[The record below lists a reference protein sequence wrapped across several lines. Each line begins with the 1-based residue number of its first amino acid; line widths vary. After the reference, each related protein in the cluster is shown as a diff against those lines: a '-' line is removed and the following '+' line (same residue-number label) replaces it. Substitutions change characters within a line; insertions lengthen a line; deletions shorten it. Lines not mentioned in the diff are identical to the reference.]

1 MSIQIRSTL
10 NDMDTIMKD
19 MDRIWSEI
27 FPIQRSFVRIKK
39 PYIERTVAG
48 VIAPA
53 LDMIDLKDKIL
64 VKVEMPGVKKKDVV
78 ITIDEG
84 KLKIKA
90 SIDNKK
96 EAADEYYYNMER
108 NYSGFSR
115 SISLPT
121 IIDEEKISASLK
133 DGILE
138 ITLPKAEEVIPRKI
152 EVEVK

>member
-19 MDRIWSEI
+19 MDMLWSQI
-27 FPIQRSFVRIKK
+27 FPVQRSFVRTKK
-39 PYIERTVAG
+39 PYIERMETS

-78 ITIDEG
+78 ITIDDNR
-84 KLKIKA
+84 LKIKA
-90 SIDNKK
+90 SIDSKK
-96 EAADEYYYNMER
+96 DDVDEYYYHMER
-108 NYSGFSR
+108 NYSGLSR

-121 IIDEEKISASLK
+121 MIDEEKISASLK

-138 ITLPKAEEVIPRKI
+138 VTLPKAEEVIPRKI
-152 EVEVK
+152 KVEVK